1 MTRLRAVRGRFVA
14 ALASVAVTA
23 TLLGCTAP
31 AESDAGQAS
40 QPAWQGEL
48 ETAFVEALDEAG
60 VPGGALAVTR
70 DDVRF
75 DVTTGVADLADGAAF
90 TAEDIS
96 NYRSITKS
104 FVATVILQ
112 LVDDGTLGL
121 DDAVSRYVPGVP
133 RGDEITIRELAAMR
147 SGLANY
153 SSTPALGEQLN
164 ADPLRT
170 WTDDEL
176 LAIAFAEPL
185 QFEPGTSYEY
195 SNTNT
200 VLLGRVIEA
209 VTGTAWDVAVA
220 ERILAPLAME
230 SVAFRAGPLAVE
242 PYELGDG
249 TPELFPPVS
258 ATMFSAAGGLSGTI
272 GDLDRWAAALGSA
285 ELLST
290 EQQSSQLADMSDTSV
305 DHVSPYYDAYGLGI
319 GRLEDWIGHTG
330 TGLGYQALAM
340 YDPSTGTSVAILIN
354 ATGDDPD
361 LPAHIFVQDLLS
373 LLAP

>member
-1 MTRLRAVRGRFVA
+1 MTRLAAVRGRFVA
-14 ALASVAVTA
+14 ALASVAVTT

-31 AESDAGQAS
+31 AESDAGRAS
-40 QPAWQGEL
+40 PQAWQGEL
-48 ETAFVEALDEAG
+48 ETAFVEALDQAG
-60 VPGGALAVTR
+60 VPGGAIAVTR
-70 DDVRF
+70 DGVTF
-75 DVTTGVADLADGAAF
+75 EVTTGVSDLAEGTAF
-90 TAEDIS
+90 STEDVS
-96 NYRSITKS
+96 NYRSVTKS
-104 FVATVILQ
+104 FVVTVILQ
-112 LVDDGTLGL
+112 LADDGTIGL

-153 SSTPALGEQLN
+153 SSTPTLGEQLN
-164 ADPLRT
+164 ADPTRT

-185 QFEPGTSYEY
+185 TFEPGTSYEY

-200 VLLGRVIEA
+200 LLLGQVIEA
-209 VTGTAWDVAVA
+209 VTGTAWDVAIA
-220 ERILAPLAME
+220 ERILAPLALE
-230 SVAFRAGPLAVE
+230 SVAFRPSPLAVE

-249 TPELFPPVS
+249 TAELFPHVS
-258 ATMFSAAGGLSGTI
+258 SSLFSAAGGLSGTV
-272 GDLDRWAAALGSA
+272 GELNRWAEALGTA
-285 ELLST
+285 ELLSA

-330 TGLGYQALAM
+330 TGVGYQSLAM

-354 ATGDDPD
+354 ATGKDPD
-361 LPAHIFVQDLLS
+361 LPAHIFVQDLLP
-373 LLAP
+373 LLSS

>member
-1 MTRLRAVRGRFVA
+1 
-14 ALASVAVTA
+14 
-23 TLLGCTAP
+23 
-31 AESDAGQAS
+31 
-40 QPAWQGEL
+40 
-48 ETAFVEALDEAG
+48 
-60 VPGGALAVTR
+60 VTR

-354 ATGDDPD
+354 ATGDDPV
-361 LPAHIFVQDLLS
+361 LPAHIFVQDLLP